1 MPRPVRY
8 MIVLTFFFSPIIVLI
23 ALLCC
28 CFDDEPAPDAPKVV
42 ADSSKAKVAAESPS
56 KPVRAK
62 ID

>member
-1 MPRPVRY
+1 

-28 CFDDEPAPDAPKVV
+28 CFDDEPAADAPKVV
-42 ADSSKAKVAAESPS
+42 ADPSKAKVAAESPS